1 MTKPAAPAVRSGF
14 IWNHCVEHFVIKNVT
29 KEPGRH
35 ERLIEKWID
44 PDYAVFF
51 LDGAENKIFFRAPFP
66 FPAPDDFVAAKFAA
80 EISFVQP
87 IEVRPQIEVSSFVL
101 EVELPL
107 HRQLRVA
114 DLSFCF
120 LRHVLPFTL
129 LDHPDAKTFYRPGI
143 TTTSK
148 CAEYFSDR

>member
-1 MTKPAAPAVRSGF
+1 MIRRTPRSTLF
-14 IWNHCVEHFVIKNVT
+14 PYTTLFRSIKNVT
-29 KEPGRH
+29 EEPGRH
-35 ERLIEKWID
+35 ERLIEEGID
-44 PDYAVFF
+44 PDHAVFF
-51 LDGAENKIFFRAPFP
+51 LDGAENKIFFRAPLP

-80 EISFVQP
+80 EISFVQS
-87 IEVRPQIEVSSFVL
+87 IEVRPQIEVPSFVL

-120 LRHVLPFTL
+120 FRHVLPFTL

-148 CAEYFSDR
+148 CAEYFFDR